1 MSESSAT
8 FSSPQL
14 ERKQTRSCLSK
25 TLLVIAFSVTLAAI
39 LYQLEPFKPVHFP
52 SRELP
57 RRTITAPAVNP
68 HMRVG
73 SEVVVEGKVDGPE
86 DLAYDKRNRLIYTG
100 CEDGWIK
107 RITVNKSVDDS
118 VVKNWVN
125 TGGRPLGLAL
135 EKTGEL
141 IVADADLGLLRVTV
155 KEKKSK
161 VEVLANEYDGLKF
174 NLTDG
179 VDVGEDG
186 TIYFTDATYKYNL
199 KDFYFDIAERK
210 PHGRFMSYN
219 PATKKVTLLAR
230 NLYFANGVAVAPDQ
244 KFVVYCETTL
254 KRCRKFYLQGPKK
267 GRIGEFCSDLPGLPD
282 NIHYVGQGQYLI
294 GMATSITPQ
303 WNLLLRYPF
312 LRKTAAMVTK
322 YFTRQKLEMN
332 GGVMV
337 VDLAGKLTG
346 HYYDPRLSLIS
357 SGIKVDN
364 YIYCGSSSYPFLLRL
379 DVKNYPAIRSP

>member
-1 MSESSAT
+1 MAVLANFGMFGACLDLDKRFTGRNTYDVVRSGVPNICAVALALSDLGLTIQHFPLYAGYGHSWSKFVGCMIYLRPVISISLTDAGHDSKAKGFDDSSYE
-8 FSSPQL
+8 FGEFL
-14 ERKQTRSCLSK
+14 
-25 TLLVIAFSVTLAAI
+25 F
-39 LYQLEPFKPVHFP
+39 LYRLEPFEPVHFP
-52 SRELP
+52 FRDRELP
-57 RRTITAPAVNP
+57 RRTLSAPAVNP
-68 HMRVG
+68 RMRFG

-100 CEDGWIK
+100 CDDGWIK
-107 RITVNKSVDDS
+107 RITVNKSVADS

-141 IVADADLGLLRVTV
+141 IVADAVLGLLRVTV
-155 KEKKSK
+155 KGKESK

-219 PATKKVTLLAR
+219 PTTKKVTLLAR

-244 KFVVYCETTL
+244 KFVVYCETIL
-254 KRCRKFYLQGPKK
+254 K
-267 GRIGEFCSDLPGLPD
+267 
-282 NIHYVGQGQYLI
+282 
-294 GMATSITPQ
+294 
-303 WNLLLRYPF
+303 NLDANTW
-312 LRKTAAMVTK
+312 K
-322 YFTRQKLEMN
+322 
-332 GGVMV
+332 
-337 VDLAGKLTG
+337 
-346 HYYDPRLSLIS
+346 
-357 SGIKVDN
+357 
-364 YIYCGSSSYPFLLRL
+364 
-379 DVKNYPAIRSP
+379 